1 MPYLV
6 LIVAALC
13 ILRMSAPAAFADDK
27 IWSAVVLSSN
37 ADNPAETPA
46 PLRAVA
52 ERIKKIVGYNELQIL
67 GSATKEIDEQSE
79 CWLVPT
85 KAFSLKLKA
94 RRANAKAARGGYL
107 INLHLYH
114 DTRQLLETEAM
125 LAPDSPLFIRG
136 PLHARGQILIVLKI
150 EP

>member
-1 MPYLV
+1 MHFALLFLCV
-6 LIVAALC
+6 VCLAQVAA
-13 ILRMSAPAAFADDK
+13 PAVRADDK
-27 IWSAVVLSSN
+27 IWSAVVISSN
-37 ADNPAETPA
+37 TEKPGDPPA

-52 ERIKKIVGYNELQIL
+52 DRLKRIVGYNDFQIL

-85 KAFSLKLKA
+85 AHFSLKIKA

-107 INLHLYH
+107 INVHLYH
-114 DTRQLLETEAM
+114 DKRQLLETEAM

-136 PLHARGQILIVLKI
+136 PLHARGQLLIVLKV
-150 EP
+150 ES